1 MVCLEKRIPEGIPE
15 LEELLP
21 VYLSDEASCFFL
33 CIVQDSQ
40 DQPFVGKEQ
49 AAEDIKRRMGDLVRF
64 TDFLC
69 CMGMQEIGFQHSQ
82 DKAQAVGRIRDQHFR
97 KKGMSMSAGDTFYP
111 RDTQGQ
117 RYWPVIL

>member
-82 DKAQAVGRIRDQHFR
+82 DKAQAVGRIGDQHLGHGDVR
-97 KKGMSMSAGDTFYP
+97 RRYILPAGHAGSTLLACDS
-111 RDTQGQ
+111 
-117 RYWPVIL
+117 LK

>member
-49 AAEDIKRRMGDLVRF
+49 AAEDIKCRMRDLVCF
-64 TDFLC
+64 TDFLYG
-69 CMGMQEIGFQHSQ
+69 MGMQEVGFQHSQ
-82 DKAQAVGRIRDQHFR
+82 DKSQAVGRIRDQHFG
-97 KKGMSMSAGDTFYP
+97 KKGVGMPAGSALYP
-111 RDTQGQ
+111 RHAQD
-117 RYWPVIL
+117 RRHWPMTL